1 VSATQGATPEFQAVL
16 ELARKGEFRRAQGE
30 LDRLAPGLERDQA
43 GVYLLYHAGDLEGA
57 LALCRAARSRHPA
70 DEYLTRT
77 QQELALNLS
86 RPEALTEPRT
96 PEALALRA
104 SQDALEQGLLRSQ
117 SMVLVCLLVLGGLLL
132 WARRPHRSVNQAPP
146 AGEPEK

>member
-1 VSATQGATPEFQAVL
+1 MSAAQQATPEFQAVL

-30 LDRLAPGLERDQA
+30 LDRLASGLERDQA

-57 LALCRAARSRHPA
+57 LALCREARSHHPE

-86 RPEALTEPRT
+86 RPDALTEPRA
-96 PEALALRA
+96 PQAQALQA
-104 SQDALEQGLLRSQ
+104 SQDALELGVLRSQ
-117 SMVLVCLLVLGGLLL
+117 ALMLACLLMLCGLLL
-132 WARRPHRSVNQAPP
+132 WARRTHP
-146 AGEPEK
+146 AADK

>member
-1 VSATQGATPEFQAVL
+1 MSAAQGATPEFQAVL

-86 RPEALTEPRT
+86 RPEALTEPQAV
-96 PEALALRA
+96 EAQALRA

-117 SMVLVCLLVLGGLLL
+117 GLVLVCLLVLVGLLL
-132 WARRPHRSVNQAPP
+132 WARRTHPSAPQAPQSG
-146 AGEPEK
+146 AEK